1 MIEPIVREIKRHTLG
16 AIHSAESIT
25 ERMQMDRL
33 IEDYDPSV
41 VRNKALGDVKTIAF
55 VITRLV
61 RFHGGQTS
69 ILRLGTSLEKLGYEV
84 SYLIYKKQSVDEMKL
99 CAESNLSGYLG
110 ECKPFDKALRGVRK
124 GLKAAPDVIVAT
136 SWDTVSKV
144 KQFENSYKMYFVQDY
159 EPYFYKYGEEFLM
172 AKNTYEQGLHMVSLG
187 GWNRE
192 MILRECRPVSPVDV
206 VSFPY
211 EKSEYPEKPRD
222 YASYAK
228 KKKITLAVYLKY
240 YGKRL
245 PNLIPYML
253 ENTRRKFEKQG
264 IELKVLYF
272 GEPKLFRS
280 KAGENLGHL
289 TKAELAKLYARADF
303 GMVASMSNISLV
315 PYEMHAAGLPLIEFA
330 DGTYTYFFKEDS
342 ALLTRVGE
350 RDIHGLLSKAMKH
363 PETLRQM
370 HESAMATME
379 GLGWDKTG
387 KEFAE
392 ILKRQ
397 E

>member
-1 MIEPIVREIKRHTLG
+1 MLEPTIREIKRHTLG
-16 AIHSAESIT
+16 AIHSAESIA

-33 IEDYDPSV
+33 IEGYDPRV
-41 VRNKALGDVKTIAF
+41 IKNKPLKDPKTIAF

-69 ILRLGTSLEKLGYEV
+69 ILRLGTVLEKLGYEV
-84 SYLIYKKQSVDEMKL
+84 SYLIYKKQSLEEMKL

-110 ECKPFDKALRGVRK
+110 ECDSFDSRLRATRK
-124 GLKAAPDVIVAT
+124 GLKTAPDVIVAT

-144 KQFENSYKMYFVQDY
+144 KLFDKSYKMYFVQDY
-159 EPYFYKYGEEFLM
+159 EPYFYKFGEQFLM

-192 MILRECRPVSPVDV
+192 MILKDCKVVSPIDV

-211 EKSEYPEKPRD
+211 EKSEYPEVKHD
-222 YASYAK
+222 FASYAK
-228 KKKITLAVYLKY
+228 KKTIRIAVYVKY

-253 ENTRRKFEKQG
+253 ENTKKKFERQG

-272 GEPKLFRS
+272 GEPKVFRS
-280 KAGENLGHL
+280 KAGTNLGHL
-289 TKAELAKLYARADF
+289 TKPELAKLYASVDF

-315 PYEMHAAGLPLIEFA
+315 PYEMHAAGLPVIEFA
-330 DGTYTYFFKEDS
+330 DGTYTYFFGEDS

-350 RDIHGLLSKAMKH
+350 RDIH
-363 PETLRQM
+363 R
-370 HESAMATME
+370 
-379 GLGWDKTG
+379 
-387 KEFAE
+387 
-392 ILKRQ
+392 
-397 E
+397 